1 MVTSASTAAM
11 PQVSN
16 GGSNKMN
23 LKEALSGLAA
33 SPVKG
38 KSSKKVKNLP
48 KKAAKK
54 ESK

>member
-1 MVTSASTAAM
+1 MVTSAGMAAT
-11 PQVSN
+11 PQMSY
-16 GGSNKMN
+16 GSGKKMD

-33 SPVKG
+33 SPAKG
-38 KSSKKVKNLP
+38 SKKVKNLP

>member
-1 MVTSASTAAM
+1 MVTSAGMAAT
-11 PQVSN
+11 PQVSY
-16 GGSNKMN
+16 GDKKMD

-33 SPVKG
+33 SPAKG

>member
-1 MVTSASTAAM
+1 MVTSAGTAAT
-11 PQVSN
+11 PQVSY
-16 GGSNKMN
+16 GSNKSMD

-33 SPVKG
+33 SPAKG